1 MKTNA
6 LLYTNNKFAKKKIG
20 NNSFNNI
27 KIPSNKFNQGDERL
41 LQWKEIRED
50 TSV

>member
-1 MKTNA
+1 MLYCTPITN
-6 LLYTNNKFAKKKIG
+6 LPRKKIG